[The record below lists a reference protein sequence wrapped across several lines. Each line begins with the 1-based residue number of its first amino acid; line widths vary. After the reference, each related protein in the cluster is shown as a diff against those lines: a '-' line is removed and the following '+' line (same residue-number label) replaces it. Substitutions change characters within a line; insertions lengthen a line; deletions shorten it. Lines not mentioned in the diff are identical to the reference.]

1 MINRRFGILTVLLSV
16 LLPAIGLAQ
25 DFSLSPINGSIVL
38 SGGFSPD
45 PNVIA
50 VAAGGSREASN
61 ASSSC
66 NGYVTDAPTYS
77 LNFEPGSL
85 GLGIYIN
92 ADFDTTILINDPT
105 GDWLCND
112 DYPELNLDGG
122 WYFDNPESGRY
133 DIWVGTY
140 SESDSSR
147 TAMLAITEF
156 ADTSWE
162 TDLAPT
168 TSVFVP
174 EISLSG
180 GFTPDP
186 NTIDLIAGGPN
197 QASNLNSS
205 CSGYVS
211 PNPSYRLNFT
221 PGSLGLGI
229 YKLSDI
235 DTTIAIQSPSGTW
248 YCNDD
253 NSNLAN
259 SLNSGYYF
267 ANPESGQYNIYVGS
281 YSEDNVGQSAT
292 LAISE
297 FSESSWNPNAEPII
311 PDVPDGEIQFGNKL
325 L

>member
-1 MINRRFGILTVLLSV
+1 MIIPKIKAITILSFS
-16 LLPAIGLAQ
+16 LLPTLLFSQ
-25 DFSLSPINGSIVL
+25 DFSLTPINGSISL
-38 SGGFSPD
+38 SGGFTPD
-45 PNVIA
+45 PSVIA
-50 VAAGGSREASN
+50 VSAGGNLSASN

-66 NGYVTDAPTYS
+66 NGYVSNAPSYS

-92 ADFDTTILINDPT
+92 AEFDTTILINDPS

-140 SESDSSR
+140 SESDAGR
-147 TAMLAITEF
+147 TAMLAITEYS
-156 ADTSWE
+156 DSSWE
-162 TDLAPT
+162 TDLSPT
-168 TSVFVP
+168 TSAFVP

-180 GFTPDP
+180 GFSPDP
-186 NTIDLIAGGPN
+186 NTIDLVAGGTS
-197 QASNLNSS
+197 QASSLNAS

-229 YKLSDI
+229 YTLSDI
-235 DTTIAIQSPSGTW
+235 DTTIAIQSPSGSW

-267 ANPESGQYNIYVGS
+267 ANPESGRYNIYVGS
-281 YSEDNVGQSAT
+281 YSEANVGQDAT

-297 FSESSWNPNAEPII
+297 YSESSWNPNAEPAI
-311 PDVPDGEIQFGNKL
+311 PDVPDGEIQFGSKL